1 MFGQIRRAALW
12 SIKGLADTALPLF
25 EAADRGRNFP
35 LPEVIDPEIA
45 LPQMSAQASVHE
57 DYRATGL
64 SLKGHPV
71 SFLREGLRKDGVDRC
86 GDLPYMRDG
95 RRIQLTGLVLMR
107 QRPGTANGT
116 MFVTIEDETGTA
128 NLIVWKDVQ
137 EKYRRPLLASRLL
150 ACKGRLQKEGEVIH
164 IVVLSLE
171 DRTPL
176 LQGSELLK
184 ARDFR

>member
-1 MFGQIRRAALW
+1 MRRAALW

-35 LPEVIDPEIA
+35 LPEVIEPEIT
-45 LPQMSAQASVHE
+45 LPQMSERAGMHE

-64 SLKGHPV
+64 SLNGHPV
-71 SFLREGLRKDGVDRC
+71 AFLREGLRKEGIVRC
-86 GDLPYMRDG
+86 GDLPHLRDG

-137 EKYRRPLLASRLL
+137 EKYRRPLLASPLMD
-150 ACKGRLQKEGEVIH
+150 CKGRLQKEGDVIH
-164 IVVLSLE
+164 VVVLSLE
-171 DRTPL
+171 DRAPL

>member
-1 MFGQIRRAALW
+1 M
-12 SIKGLADTALPLF
+12 
-25 EAADRGRNFP
+25 
-35 LPEVIDPEIA
+35 
-45 LPQMSAQASVHE
+45 HE

-71 SFLREGLRKDGVDRC
+71 AFLRPRLQEEGIVRC
-86 GDLPYMRDG
+86 GDLPCLRDG
-95 RRIQLTGLVLMR
+95 RRIQLTGLVLLR

-137 EKYRRPLLASRLL
+137 EKYRRPLLSSRLL

-164 IVVLSLE
+164 VIVFGLE

-176 LQGSELLK
+176 LQGSDLLK